1 MMKISGVL
9 PLFLLLCAARPGLL
23 AQEISPAA
31 AQAADAAQVRDK
43 LATSLFFRG
52 ELADRIIEAGQAG
65 RFVDLE
71 GVETHSGAR
80 SLLLTWIRRNPEK
93 AAEVYLGLK
102 GSGGRIHDAIET
114 RQADWK
120 FNPAFIASIKALN
133 AAAGSA
139 SVSREAME
147 LAARRLY
154 EGPQADAAEA
164 VRLGSGRG
172 SAGGKTY
179 SGSYADYRLNKAGL
193 QRELQLAGAWLEAAR
208 QEGARLELEGAY
220 PAALALYRDFVVA
233 ASALKGREV
242 MTGDESLRLED
253 LRLRLRAALAV
264 LSLRA
269 RSAALREAAAALAG
283 SAAPGSEELRAAL
296 EALRAEFEASAA
308 SAAAGPGD
316 LGALARL
323 VNGAEGRFAGAYL
336 AYTAYDGLLSLRRA
350 SAPGFSCLADY
361 AAYRYLAAFFPGSPY
376 PAARARL
383 AAAPALDA
391 ALARAGAGD
400 LAGALEGLDPA
411 GLEAAAASVR
421 GASALNRAAQFF
433 SWGLLFRPLE
443 LRAVP
448 GQAGTKFTPVFTFFE
463 VARGR

>member
-1 MMKISGVL
+1 MMKIRAL
-9 PLFLLLCAARPGLL
+9 PLLLLLCAAPQGPR
-23 AQEISPAA
+23 AQEINPAD

-52 ELADRIIEAGQAG
+52 ELADKIIEAGQAD

-102 GSGGRIHDAIET
+102 GAGGRIHDAIET
-114 RQADWK
+114 RKSDWK

-133 AAAGSA
+133 AAAGSS

-164 VRLGSGRG
+164 VQLGGGRG
-172 SAGGKTY
+172 PSGGKTY

-193 QRELQLAGAWLEAAR
+193 QRELQLAGAWLEAGR
-208 QEGARLELEGAY
+208 QEGSRLELGGAY
-220 PAALALYRDFVVA
+220 PAALALYRDLVVA
-233 ASALKGREV
+233 ASALKGREA

-253 LRLRLRAALAV
+253 LRLRLRAALSV

-269 RSAALREAAAALAG
+269 RSAALKEASAALAA
-283 SAAPGSEELRAAL
+283 SAAPGARELRSSL
-296 EALRAEFEASAA
+296 DTLRAEFEASAA
-308 SAAAGPGD
+308 SAAAAPGD
-316 LGALARL
+316 LKALARL
-323 VNGAEGRFAGAYL
+323 VNEAEGRFAGAYL
-336 AYTAYDGLLSLRRA
+336 AYTAYDGLLALRRA

-383 AAAPALDA
+383 EAASALDA
-391 ALARAGAGD
+391 ALALAGAGD

-411 GLEAAAASVR
+411 GLEAAAAAVR

-433 SWGLLFRPLE
+433 SWGLLLRPLE
-443 LRAVP
+443 LQAVP
-448 GQAGTKFTPVFTFFE
+448 GPAGVKFSPVFTFFE
-463 VARGR
+463 VAVKK